1 MKRKLVLTVVLL
13 VMILSSVL
21 PAYGLNEDDFKTV
34 IKLKPGSGTIAING
48 KSYSAES
55 PFVEGGTLF
64 VPLRLILEA
73 FGAEVNWQ
81 GNNKVNIIYG
91 DYSFDLT
98 VGDRKYFV
106 NQDEKQFD
114 TPPRYK
120 KDKIMIPL
128 SFIEEYFDVSV
139 SKDEQTGTV
148 TVILEDDGALT
159 DLSFL
164 IGSISESKIGDS
176 YYGWSIDVPRG
187 SRVGFI
193 TFNSKY
199 IYVEN
204 DQRDIGI
211 EVYIDTNVEGSLK
224 DYYEKVSDS
233 PMDFMDGIMVDC
245 TLNSDK
251 NPQYVEILYINDY
264 EEAAIQ
270 RLYTNNRYLYKV
282 VLTSYSE
289 TEPENIIDNKFFIS
303 LLNSFRLGY
312 KGFEDGVQDLS
323 KVEFGMAKYENY
335 ITDDSY
341 RKHFSWEMKL
351 PPEWDEMDTHSDNP
365 YVTRLGKNEKEY
377 VVVELAAVESEF
389 KMDEFI
395 TKLLDY
401 YKGNFNEKC
410 YEFQRSGK
418 SSVGG
423 RESHNI
429 VYKLVNG
436 MNTYVVEENF
446 LVAGDLLYNIT
457 IKSPEDKYKLQKTT
471 YNKILESFSY
481 SSKEQS
487 SLKDGLKKYSYASN
501 RNRVGKND
509 DISKYI
515 NNEYEWKI
523 ELAGYWTKGSELDSS
538 VQTFYNDR
546 TGAIILIEAVENED
560 FSKTADDKAKFA
572 FLSNII
578 SQDVELKNE
587 GSLTFKGHKVKTYT
601 YRMEDEEEDI
611 YMDFQVYVMN
621 TGTYSYCYISA
632 ISDLYASEKNL
643 KEMQEIW
650 NSFTPALKKD

>member
-1 MKRKLVLTVVLL
+1 LKRKLALIVI
-13 VMILSSVL
+13 MIMMISSAVL
-21 PAYGLNEDDFKTV
+21 PAYGLDENDFKTI
-34 IKLKPGSGTIAING
+34 IKLKPGSDTIVIND
-48 KSYSAES
+48 KSYSTES

-64 VPLRLILEA
+64 VPLRLVLEA
-73 FGAEVNWQ
+73 FGAEVNWE
-81 GNNKVNIIYG
+81 GNNKVNIIYR
-91 DYSFDLT
+91 DYSIDLT
-98 VGDRKYFV
+98 VGDKKYLV
-106 NQDEKQFD
+106 NQDEKLLD
-114 TPPRYK
+114 IAPRYK
-120 KDKIMIPL
+120 KDKIMVPL
-128 SFIEEYFDVSV
+128 SFIEEYFDVNV
-139 SKDEQTGTV
+139 SKDEHTGTV

-193 TFNSKY
+193 SFNSKY

-204 DQRDIGI
+204 DQREIGI
-211 EVYIDTNVEGSLK
+211 EVIIDTNIEGSLE
-224 DYYEKVSDS
+224 DYYNKVLES
-233 PMDFMDGIMVDC
+233 PGDFLDGEMVDC
-245 TLNSDK
+245 TLNSGK
-251 NPQYVEILYINDY
+251 NTQYVEILYITEY
-264 EEAAIQ
+264 EEAAVQ
-270 RLYTNNRYLYKV
+270 RLYTNNRYIYKV
-282 VLTSYSE
+282 ALTSYNE
-289 TEPENIIDNKFFIS
+289 TEPENIIENKFFTS
-303 LLNSFRLGY
+303 LLNSFRIGY
-312 KGFEDGVQDLS
+312 KGFENGVQDLS

-341 RKHFSWEMKL
+341 RKHFSWEMKV
-351 PPEWDEMDTHSDNP
+351 PPEWDAMDTHSDNP
-365 YVTRLGKNEKEY
+365 YITRLGKNEKEY
-377 VVVELAAVESEF
+377 VVVEIAAVESEF
-389 KMDEFI
+389 QIDEFI

-401 YKGNFNEKC
+401 YKDNFNEKC
-410 YEFQRSGK
+410 YEFLKSGK

-436 MNTYVVEENF
+436 KNMYVVEENF
-446 LVAGDLLYNIT
+446 LVAGELLYNIT
-457 IKSPEDKYKLQKTT
+457 IKSPEDKYKLRKTT

-487 SLKDGLKKYSYASN
+487 GIKDGLKKYTYAAN

-509 DISKYI
+509 EISKYI

-523 ELAGYWTKGSELDSS
+523 ELAGYWTKGIEFNSS
-538 VQTFYNDR
+538 VQTFHNNR
-546 TGAIILIEAVENED
+546 TGAVILIEAVENED
-560 FSKTADDKAKFA
+560 FSKTADDKAKFTY
-572 FLSNII
+572 LSSII

-587 GSLTFKGHKVKTYT
+587 GSLSLKGHNVKTYT
-601 YRMEDEEEDI
+601 YRLEDEEEDI
-611 YMDFQVYVMN
+611 YMDFQVYIMN

-650 NSFTPALKKD
+650 NSFTPAINQD